1 MTTVVALKEQE
12 RAGKAGAPTRRP
24 SSGRRTVMV
33 GAAVAV
39 LALSAY
45 SDASASGQTR
55 SGGGGAGAPLLPTP
69 LATSVQAGGGTW
81 ATVAMGDLGQPL
93 DTFWQLLFRPSRA
106 SSWSDRVEA
115 TAVATNGGLVLASG
129 SNSLVVGVRPSNNLT
144 FSPLISTSDGGRS
157 WSNGL
162 LNQGL
167 VSRPQALASG
177 PDGSALAIVQGGE
190 GAQVVRDTKDLSAWQ
205 PVTTV
210 RALASTPSS
219 RACGPS
225 AITSV
230 GYLSGQ
236 AVIGTNCDRGG
247 KAGIFME
254 REGTWRLAGPPLGSR
269 QERAQVLGLLPSNV
283 GLTALLEL
291 ASATGSSGSTTSG
304 FERTLVAAW
313 ANAKGTWRTSAP
325 LVLGRGDRLV
335 SFGATPTSGVFA
347 LIAAPDGRKELVAA
361 AGLGPG
367 AKGEAGAGWRHLP
380 APPQTTAT
388 VAYLPGGTVD
398 ALAVSKTVLTVWAL
412 APSSASLSAKWVKG
426 QVLDVPVQFGSSS

>member
-1 MTTVVALKEQE
+1 
-12 RAGKAGAPTRRP
+12 
-24 SSGRRTVMV
+24 MV

-167 VSRPQALASG
+167 VSRPQALAS
-177 PDGSALAIVQGGE
+177 ART
-190 GAQVVRDTKDLSAWQ
+190 GARW
-205 PVTTV
+205 
-210 RALASTPSS
+210 RSS
-219 RACGPS
+219 RVAREPKWSGTPRSFGLAARHDGP
-225 AITSV
+225 
-230 GYLSGQ
+230 
-236 AVIGTNCDRGG
+236 GTGVHPL
-247 KAGIFME
+247 E
-254 REGTWRLAGPPLGSR
+254 PRLRAECHHVCRVPLGSGR
-269 QERAQVLGLLPSNV
+269 HRD
-283 GLTALLEL
+283 EL
-291 ASATGSSGSTTSG
+291 
-304 FERTLVAAW
+304 
-313 ANAKGTWRTSAP
+313 
-325 LVLGRGDRLV
+325 
-335 SFGATPTSGVFA
+335 
-347 LIAAPDGRKELVAA
+347 
-361 AGLGPG
+361 
-367 AKGEAGAGWRHLP
+367 
-380 APPQTTAT
+380 
-388 VAYLPGGTVD
+388 
-398 ALAVSKTVLTVWAL
+398 
-412 APSSASLSAKWVKG
+412 
-426 QVLDVPVQFGSSS
+426 